1 MVIYLSNPP
10 TLKEYYAS
18 LFGSDQSTGS
28 LQAQKWDPITTAIH
42 APLLNIRGT
51 FIGMGNV
58 GIYELS
64 NRTFTPT
71 TKTRASAK
79 NNPKRHQTIW
89 YEFGLAKNLMYRE
102 GAKELLQGS
111 FTAAETYE
119 RINAIVQFES
129 TYMIII
135 HAHNTS
141 IVTGPH
147 DPVVLS
153 NHTIIAACTY
163 HRFNTTKAGITN
175 CFISYLAVTNKQYTR
190 DTVTG
195 FAEKERPHKPF
206 RDGGY
211 GFSWLLI
218 RMASLLSGTNL
229 PARGKKTVSFARV
242 YLQVQKC
249 SAARSIFLH
258 KGFVPASPLNSE
270 QLAHLEQLISSKQQE
285 MNYQNSQA
293 KDIESL
299 HVYGK
304 ICCSGQCLSS
314 HSNLTI

>member
-1 MVIYLSNPP
+1 MAIYLSNPP

-51 FIGMGNV
+51 FIGMRFDGM
-58 GIYELS
+58 YELS

-129 TYMIII
+129 THMIII
-135 HAHNTS
+135 HAYNTS
-141 IVTGPH
+141 IVPGPH

-211 GFSWLLI
+211 GFSWLMI

-229 PARGKKTVSFARV
+229 PARGEKNRFLCQGLSPSPKVFSGPFYFPTQRICASFSIEFGTACSPRATDIFQTAGNELSEFPSQGYRV
-242 YLQVQKC
+242 T
-249 SAARSIFLH
+249 A
-258 KGFVPASPLNSE
+258 
-270 QLAHLEQLISSKQQE
+270 
-285 MNYQNSQA
+285 
-293 KDIESL
+293 
-299 HVYGK
+299 
-304 ICCSGQCLSS
+304 CLW
-314 HSNLTI
+314 